1 MGNGNYVDIAYTNN
15 SFPDCDVANQESQIN
30 YLTHSNKKL
39 NIDFSNID
47 MTKEIGVRGCHQR
60 VPGMSFRESFI
71 NILTHLLEILHLYR
85 NEVNDTFIPYFHVI
99 PESQN
104 SANKIWVAVTGLD
117 SYVKI
122 EQIANNSF
130 RETQVS
136 PGVKDESGDTIPCNK
151 VREFSGSSAK
161 EFMRLLSEH
170 DVHEINEPDSNLKV
184 VANALKLDVADTNC
198 RKGYN
203 HFHLSNEDKMMEILR
218 DKKPSL
224 SDNYLYQQDTK
235 KLKVPDEDFSAL
247 FHDAE
252 RRFNS
257 EASDNSNFS
266 CCGEKINSTISELL
280 NKKIQ
285 TLNSGSNANSLTY
298 NGYEELFK
306 RAVFTFDECERVR
319 GSLKDEDINEQ
330 KIEEIISCLSS
341 PTGIGNFFYAC
352 SQAFEI
358 ANNLAVSVVQNSIV
372 TMRDKLYGN
381 NDMGFTALNGRNNQL
396 HVDFSEYE
404 FTQIFSV
411 LRAVVYDN
419 DTFDIANYIYTTNG
433 ESYISII
440 PGKDDTYNYAG
451 NYAPSVYSAESYR
464 FTDNSLFPEKDS
476 INRNFSGNITIVAY
490 T

>member
-1 MGNGNYVDIAYTNN
+1 
-15 SFPDCDVANQESQIN
+15 
-30 YLTHSNKKL
+30 
-39 NIDFSNID
+39 
-47 MTKEIGVRGCHQR
+47 
-60 VPGMSFRESFI
+60 
-71 NILTHLLEILHLYR
+71 
-85 NEVNDTFIPYFHVI
+85 
-99 PESQN
+99 
-104 SANKIWVAVTGLD
+104 
-117 SYVKI
+117 
-122 EQIANNSF
+122 
-130 RETQVS
+130 
-136 PGVKDESGDTIPCNK
+136 
-151 VREFSGSSAK
+151 FSGSSAK
-161 EFMRLLSEH
+161 EFMRLLSLH
-170 DVHEINEPDSNLKV
+170 DAHESTGPDSNLKV
-184 VANALKLDVADTNC
+184 AANALKLDVADTNC
-198 RKGYN
+198 RKGYK
-203 HFHLSNEDKMMEILR
+203 HFHFLNEDKMMEILR
-218 DKKPSL
+218 GRKPSL

-235 KLKVPDEDFSAL
+235 KLKVTDGDFSAL

-252 RRFNS
+252 RRFNR
-257 EASDNSNFS
+257 ETSDNSNFS

-280 NKKIQ
+280 NKRIQ
-285 TLNSGSNANSLTY
+285 DFTSDSDTNSLTY
-298 NGYEELFK
+298 NGYEDLFK
-306 RAVFTFDECERVR
+306 GAVFTFDECERVR
-319 GSLKDEDINEQ
+319 GSLKDEGINEQ

-352 SQAFEI
+352 SQVFEI

-381 NDMGFTALNGRNNQL
+381 NDIGFTALNGRNNQL

-464 FTDNSLFPEKDS
+464 FTDDSLFPEKDS